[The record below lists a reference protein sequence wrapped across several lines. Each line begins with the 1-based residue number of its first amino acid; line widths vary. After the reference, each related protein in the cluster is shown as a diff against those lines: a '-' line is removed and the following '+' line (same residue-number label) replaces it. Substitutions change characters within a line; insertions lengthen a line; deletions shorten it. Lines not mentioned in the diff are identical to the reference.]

1 MQMQEPEQRQWQAG
15 QANENYHTEYS
26 AYESEQQSAYEAG
39 LAVNDYQEQKIYPQ
53 AKQGQR
59 GKLFAILGV
68 IFSSTGFFLTLAGI
82 IISAFIL
89 QFADGRH
96 VWLVGGGIGLAVSI
110 LLMLVSIAIWIFSI
124 VWLALH
130 SERTRRR
137 LRYRGF

>member
-1 MQMQEPEQRQWQAG
+1 MQMQEPEQRQWQTG
-15 QANENYHTEYS
+15 QEDESYRADYPAYEYE
-26 AYESEQQSAYEAG
+26 YESEQQSAYEA
-39 LAVNDYQEQKIYPQ
+39 YQEQKIYPQ

-59 GKLFAILGV
+59 SKLFAILGV

-89 QFADGRH
+89 QFSDGRH

-110 LLMLVSIAIWIFSI
+110 LLMLVSIAIWILSI